1 MSNFDHVEIPE
12 KVHRLI
18 NSVFP
23 PKGLFDTL
31 GDNEEELRVLFELE
45 MMTNPRNN
53 LLMGRL
59 ARIPEGSIVS
69 GNTANIVMAAF
80 VHSNDDG
87 GRFNDGS
94 LGAWYAS
101 YSVLT
106 AIEETVY
113 HLQKRLELSEGG
125 FPQQIQ
131 MRQLI
136 TTVNEPLL
144 NICGAK
150 ETHPHLYDDHDY
162 SKSQEFANE
171 LRWPFDGDHD
181 HHGEPGIRYDSVR
194 HEGGVNVCI
203 FNPAALDRPITQGA
217 HYQYDWNAAGEVTI
231 SKLKPVKRSTS

>member
-1 MSNFDHVEIPE
+1 MSEFNYVDIPV
-12 KVHRLI
+12 KIHRLI
-18 NSVFP
+18 NSAFP

-31 GDNEEELRVLFELE
+31 GDNDEELRILFELE

-53 LLMGRL
+53 ILVGRL
-59 ARIPEGSIVS
+59 AQIPDGSIVT
-69 GNTANIVMAAF
+69 GNTANIIMAAF

-87 GRFNDGS
+87 GRFNDER

-101 YSVLT
+101 FDVLT

-150 ETHPHLYDDHDY
+150 ETHSHLYDEDDY

-171 LRWPFDGDHD
+171 IRWPFDNAHD
-181 HHGEPGIRYDSVR
+181 DLGEPGIRYDSVR

-203 FNPAALDRPITQGA
+203 FKPAALDRPVTQGA
-217 HYQYDWNAAGEVTI
+217 HYQYDWNSAGQVTV